1 MISIAVPGD
10 YICGNR
16 FCKLTWAQLMIP
28 LLILALAMAIVLTG
42 ILVFKLHPFLA
53 LILAAFTV
61 AILTPQQNLI
71 EYELSQKPLKLS
83 GDEALQVANKAF
95 ADSIFASLAVGQN
108 ATLQVAPDES
118 QLRTIYDWSS
128 HEAAAQT
135 AAANFA
141 SKPAPVRVAEGFGNT
156 CRGIGVL
163 IALAAI
169 IGKCLLDSGA
179 ADKIVRTSVR
189 WVGEPRAPAAFVASG
204 FLLGIPVFFDTVF
217 YLMVPLGKALRLRTG
232 KNYLLYVLTIV
243 AGGTMAHSLVPP
255 TPGPL
260 IVVEQFELNI
270 LAMIVGG
277 TVVGLVAAAAG
288 YAWALLANSWWN
300 IPLRDSSDLSLAELT
315 ALADRDEQEL
325 PPFLL
330 SLAPIA
336 LPVLFIGAGTA
347 IKMLTKSPPNASAWL
362 LAIKPTLVLLGDKNV
377 ALAIAAIIALA
388 TLAWAKKTSFREL
401 ASAVQ
406 NALMSAGVIILITA
420 AGGAFG
426 AVVRQSG
433 VADTI
438 TSLTRQAG
446 PFWILPIAFLVTTL
460 IRTAQGSAT
469 VAMITAAG
477 VLSPLAL
484 EGALPFHPVY
494 LALAVGCGSKPIA
507 WMADSG
513 FWVICKM
520 SGLTEAEALK
530 TVTPM
535 SIIMGL
541 AGLLATMFGAWL
553 LPLS

>member
-1 MISIAVPGD
+1 MS
-10 YICGNR
+10 
-16 FCKLTWAQLMIP
+16 P
-28 LLILALAMAIVLTG
+28 LLILGLAMAIVLVG
-42 ILVFKLHPFLA
+42 ILAFKLHPFLA
-53 LILAAFTV
+53 LIAAAFTV
-61 AILTPQQNLI
+61 ALLTPQQNLV
-71 EYELSQKPLKLS
+71 EYELSQHKPSFTREDAAQSADL
-83 GDEALQVANKAF
+83 ALANAVAS
-95 ADSIFASLAVGQN
+95 SISLGGG
-108 ATLQVAPDES
+108 LPLRVAPGDFELRLAYDQIKAHERAVVAAES
-118 QLRTIYDWSS
+118 
-128 HEAAAQT
+128 
-135 AAANFA
+135 FA
-141 SKPAPVRVAEGFGNT
+141 GKSAPLRVAEGFGAT
-156 CRGIGVL
+156 CRGIGIL

-189 WVGEPRAPAAFVASG
+189 WVGEPRAPAAFVGSG

-217 YLMVPLGKALRLRTG
+217 YLMVPLGKALRMRTG

-243 AGGTMAHSLVPP
+243 AGATMAHSLVPP

-270 LAMIVGG
+270 LSMIVGG
-277 TVVGLVAAAAG
+277 TIVGLVAAGAG
-288 YAWALLANSWWN
+288 YAWAVFANAWWD
-300 IPLRDSSDLSLAELT
+300 IPLRDSSDLSLEELSK
-315 ALADRDEQEL
+315 LSGRSEKEL
-325 PPFLL
+325 PPFLI

-347 IKMLTKSPPNASAWL
+347 VKMFTKAPYEPAAWL
-362 LAIKPTLVLLGDKNV
+362 LAVKPALVLLGDKNV

-388 TLAWAKKTSFREL
+388 TLAWMKRTSFREL
-401 ASAVQ
+401 TAGVQ

-433 VADTI
+433 VADII

-477 VLSPLAL
+477 VLSPLAVD
-484 EGALPFHPVY
+484 GALPFHPLY

-530 TVTPM
+530 TVSPM
-535 SIIMGL
+535 SIIMGV
-541 AGLLATMFGAWL
+541 AGLAATMLGAWL
-553 LPLS
+553 LPMV